1 MEVAESGTGGQVAPV
16 GGSIIVGDQRIR
28 ERRKDDRHA
37 VDERRLDGRRG
48 KNKEGQWAGGRL
60 VFGLCA

>member
-28 ERRKDDRHA
+28 ERRKVIVTLWTKGD
-37 VDERRLDGRRG
+37 
-48 KNKEGQWAGGRL
+48 
-60 VFGLCA
+60 